1 MFAVIRTG
9 GKQYRV
15 AKNDVLK
22 IEKIPGEV
30 GDTVSLGEV
39 LAVDDGKAKSVGAPL
54 VDGASV
60 AAEVLD
66 QRKDKKVHIFK
77 KKRRHNYRRLK
88 GHRQEITVLRVTD
101 ILTGGKKATT
111 AKKAAP
117 KSDETPKGEAQA
129 AEEKP
134 AAEAAAQAA
143 PAEKT
148 ETKGTTAK
156 SGGAKKT
163 SAKSTTA
170 KSGAKSGGAKS
181 GGTKAAASK
190 SKSGSGK
197 TPAAKSSTS
206 KSTKKS
212 EE

>member
-22 IEKIPGEV
+22 IEKIQGEV
-30 GDTVSLGEV
+30 GDTVSLDEV
-39 LAVDDGKAKSVGAPL
+39 LAVDDGAAKSVGAPL

-77 KKRRHNYRRLK
+77 KKRRHKYRRLK
-88 GHRQEITVLRVTD
+88 GHRQDITVLRVTD
-101 ILTGGKKATT
+101 ILTGGKQATT

-117 KSDETPKGEAQA
+117 KTDETPK
-129 AEEKP
+129 AE
-134 AAEAAAQAA
+134 AEAAEDKSAVAAEPKAA
-143 PAEKT
+143 PAKKPTAKT
-148 ETKGTTAK
+148 STAK
-156 SGGAKKT
+156 SGAAKT
-163 SAKSTTA
+163 SA
-170 KSGAKSGGAKS
+170 AKSGGAKS
-181 GGTKAAASK
+181 GAAKSGGGKAATA
-190 SKSGSGK
+190 KSGGSK
-197 TPAAKSSTS
+197 KPAAKSSAS